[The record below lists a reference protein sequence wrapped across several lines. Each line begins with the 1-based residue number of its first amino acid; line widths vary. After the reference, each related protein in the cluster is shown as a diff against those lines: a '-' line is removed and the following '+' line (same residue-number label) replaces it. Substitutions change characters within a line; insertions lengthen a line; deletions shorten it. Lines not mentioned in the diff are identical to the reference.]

1 MDNQARKPQSP
12 DGTAQ
17 PQSGAVGAGQALGA
31 GAGQAVGAGFGD
43 GVVGAEDVRRRPV
56 VLHAGRV
63 DDAVPGRSA
72 RYLAWAG
79 SGVLGLVAAAG
90 LVAGGSA
97 VWSAFDPGT
106 PGRSPAPL
114 WFPPPETIT
123 PQSERITPTPT
134 LDDHGG
140 DHGGDRTR
148 TPTPRSSSTSE
159 PGDDKGGTRPSTGK
173 TTGTTTTGKTTGKS
187 TSSQSTSGRSTTSQS
202 TPSQSTSGKGGSG
215 DSGKSGS
222 DDGPKHN

>member
-17 PQSGAVGAGQALGA
+17 PQGGAVGAGQAQSPDGAGQALGA
-31 GAGQAVGAGFGD
+31 GAGQAVGAVFGD

-134 LDDHGG
+134 LDDRGG
-140 DHGGDRTR
+140 DHTR
-148 TPTPRSSSTSE
+148 TPRSSSTSE

-173 TTGTTTTGKTTGKS
+173 TTGKS
-187 TSSQSTSGRSTTSQS
+187 TTSQSTSGRSTTSQS
-202 TPSQSTSGKGGSG
+202 TSGRSTTSQSTSGKG

-222 DDGPKHN
+222 EDGPKHN